1 MDIDER
7 RRRFQERI
15 NKEKE
20 SQEQQS
26 DAQQHNVNTY
36 KRVQID
42 SLREDR
48 RVLENTALVFWPFSR
63 FYRVLNQYGSNLV
76 PLLTFRVFLV
86 IYVVLGG
93 LVVLIESAMG
103 GLEFMSTCVC
113 GVFFMLYFLVIV
125 LALGN
130 RGRAIEKID
139 EQIRELQRSMEA

>member
-93 LVVLIESAMG
+93 S
-103 GLEFMSTCVC
+103 
-113 GVFFMLYFLVIV
+113 LY
-125 LALGN
+125 
-130 RGRAIEKID
+130 
-139 EQIRELQRSMEA
+139 